1 MTDSSRERRREV
13 RRVASGPATLIL
25 PDPLQP
31 RTVQGSL
38 VDVSDHG
45 FRVSH
50 AFAGLTCG
58 QEVEFECG
66 GRRGRARVAWTRVTA
81 DGVESGF
88 FILEG

>member
-1 MTDSSRERRREV
+1 MTDSSQERRREV
-13 RRVASGPATLIL
+13 RRAASGPATFML

-38 VDVSDHG
+38 IDVSDHG

-58 QEVEFECG
+58 QEVGFEYE

-88 FILEG
+88 FILQG